1 MFSGKIGGSLD
12 IPRKKCEG
20 GARDTVVKLGFTS
33 SLGGQKDRVFVYCTC
48 TVHVNTVSGIRH
60 TLLSVVQ

>member
-20 GARDTVVKLGFTS
+20 GDGARDTVEKGVWAGKRTES
-33 SLGGQKDRVFVYCTC
+33 SC
-48 TVHVNTVSGIRH
+48 TVHVSGIRH